1 MDVIL
6 LERIENLGQI
16 GETVKVRP
24 GFARNFLL
32 PQKKALRATEANQ
45 AAFEKDR
52 ARLEA
57 EDLKRRTDA
66 EALSARIDGLNVVMI
81 RQAGDSGQLYGSV
94 SARDV
99 AEAVSEKSEVPI
111 ERAHVALDKP
121 IKTLG
126 LHDVRIRL
134 HADVGIGVIVNVA
147 RSEAEAEIQ
156 AQAGRTVSVEEQRQ
170 MAEAAS
176 EEVEEILAEAD
187 AAEETK
193 SEDASEDVENPEAEE
208 EKPA

>member
-134 HADVGIGVIVNVA
+134 HADVGIGVNVNVA

-176 EEVEEILAEAD
+176 EEIEEILAEAD
-187 AAEETK
+187 ATEEAK

>member
-24 GFARNFLL
+24 GFARNYLL

-111 ERAHVALDKP
+111 ERSHVALDKP

-176 EEVEEILAEAD
+176 EEIEEILAEAD
-187 AAEETK
+187 AAEEAK
-193 SEDASEDVENPEAEE
+193 SEDASEGAESPEAEE

>member
-134 HADVGIGVIVNVA
+134 HADVGIGVNVNVA

-176 EEVEEILAEAD
+176 EEIEEILAEAD
-187 AAEETK
+187 AAEEAK

>member
-1 MDVIL
+1 MEVIL

-24 GFARNFLL
+24 GFARNYLL
-32 PQKKALRATEANQ
+32 PQRKALRATAGNR
-45 AAFEKDR
+45 AAFERDR
-52 ARLEA
+52 DRLEA

-66 EALSARIDGLNVVMI
+66 EALSSRIEGLNVVMI

-94 SARDV
+94 SARDI
-99 AEAVSEKSEVPI
+99 AEAVSAKSEVLI

-126 LHDVRIRL
+126 LHAVRIRL
-134 HADVGIGVIVNVA
+134 HADVGIGVMVNVA

-156 AQAGRTVSVEEQRQ
+156 SVAGRTVSVEEQRR
-170 MAEAAS
+170 MAEAAES
-176 EEVEEILAEAD
+176 EVTEILEATEAGEAAVD
-187 AAEETK
+187 TAAIDTAEEDT
-193 SEDASEDVENPEAEE
+193 AS
-208 EKPA
+208 

>member
-24 GFARNFLL
+24 GFARNYLL

-99 AEAVSEKSEVPI
+99 AEAVSEKSKVPI
-111 ERAHVALDKP
+111 ERSHVALDKP

-176 EEVEEILAEAD
+176 EEIEEILAEAD
-187 AAEETK
+187 AAEEAK
-193 SEDASEDVENPEAEE
+193 SEDASEGAESPEAEE

>member
-176 EEVEEILAEAD
+176 EEIEEILAEAD
-187 AAEETK
+187 AAEEAK
-193 SEDASEDVENPEAEE
+193 SEDASEDVESPEAEE

>member
-45 AAFEKDR
+45 AAFENDR

-176 EEVEEILAEAD
+176 EEIEEILAEAD
-187 AAEETK
+187 AAEEAK
-193 SEDASEDVENPEAEE
+193 SEDASEDVESPEAEE